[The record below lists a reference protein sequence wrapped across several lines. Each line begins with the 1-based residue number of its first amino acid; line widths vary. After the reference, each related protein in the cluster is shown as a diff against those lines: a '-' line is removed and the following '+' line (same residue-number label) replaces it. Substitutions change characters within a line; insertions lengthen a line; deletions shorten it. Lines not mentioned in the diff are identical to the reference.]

1 MRVVSLV
8 PSITETLLAWG
19 VEVVACSRFCEQPG
33 LVHVGGTKDPDIGAI
48 VALAPDLVVLDREE
62 NRREDAESLAASG
75 LRVHAT
81 HVTDL
86 ASLRTAL
93 ATLAATV
100 GVRPGPPGPDLRS
113 IDPAPTATA
122 IVPIWRRP
130 WMLLGADTYGASLLA
145 AIGVA
150 VLPAQSSDR
159 YPALDPSTFAG
170 RVDLVLLPSEPYP
183 FGERHI
189 AEVAAVVP
197 GAEVL
202 LVDGRDLLWWGV
214 RTPAAA
220 QRLSAALRPVPP
232 SS

>member
-8 PSITETLLAWG
+8 PSITETLLAWNVDVIG
-19 VEVVACSRFCEQPG
+19 CTRFCEQPG
-33 LVHVGGTKDPDIGAI
+33 IAHVGGTKDPDIAAI
-48 VALAPDLVVLDREE
+48 VALGPDLVVLDREE

-86 ASLRTAL
+86 ASLRTEL
-93 ATLAATV
+93 ATLAAMV
-100 GVRPGPPGPDLRS
+100 GARPEAMAPDIGLTGPP
-113 IDPAPTATA
+113 PTATA

-130 WMLLGADTYGASLLA
+130 WMLLGADTYGASLLTA
-145 AIGVA
+145 LGVA
-150 VLPAQSSDR
+150 VLPAQSPDR
-159 YPALDPSTFAG
+159 YPSLDPSTFAG

-202 LVDGRDLLWWGV
+202 LVDGRDLLWWGA

-220 QRLSAALRPVPP
+220 QRLSAVLRPLPP
-232 SS
+232 SI

>member
-8 PSITETLLAWG
+8 PSITETLLAWR
-19 VEVVACSRFCEQPG
+19 VDVVACSRFCEQPG
-33 LVHVGGTKDPDIGAI
+33 LAHVGGTKDPDIEAI
-48 VALAPDLVVLDREE
+48 EALAPDLVVLDREE
-62 NRREDAESLAASG
+62 NRREDAASLAARG

-86 ASLRTAL
+86 ASLGIEL
-93 ATLAATV
+93 AALAATV
-100 GVRPGPPGPDLRS
+100 GVGAEVAGPGIPSMDLPS
-113 IDPAPTATA
+113 PVTA

-150 VLPAQSSDR
+150 VLPEQGPDR
-159 YPALDPSTFAG
+159 YPALEPSTFAG

-183 FGERHI
+183 FAERHI
-189 AEVAAVVP
+189 AEMEALVP

-220 QRLSAALRPVPP
+220 QRLRAALRAVPP
-232 SS
+232 RS